1 MWVCGKPSNGRYCFL
16 SLNIIIIIITFNDII
31 IIIITFNYI
40 IIIIVVYTGSRC
52 DSYQRGCGKPAN
64 EVLSGF
70 PTIRLG
76 AGSAKGG
83 RDSLPYDDDDEEEE
97 EHDGYGDDDDGDSK
111 GRQYAK

>member
-1 MWVCGKPSNGRYCFL
+1 ML
-16 SLNIIIIIITFNDII
+16 SFFIIITFNDD
-31 IIIITFNYI
+31 

-83 RDSLPYDDDDEEEE
+83 RDSLPYDDDEEDEEEE
-97 EHDGYGDDDDGDSK
+97 QDGYDDDDDDDGDGEGDDDCDDGDK
-111 GRQYAK
+111 VNGFRATWPLHA

>member
-1 MWVCGKPSNGRYCFL
+1 ML
-16 SLNIIIIIITFNDII
+16 SFFIIITFNDD
-31 IIIITFNYI
+31 

-83 RDSLPYDDDDEEEE
+83 RDSLPYDDDDDDEEEEE
-97 EHDGYGDDDDGDSK
+97 EHNGDGDGDDDVYDDGDDK
-111 GRQYAK
+111 GRQFAK

>member
-16 SLNIIIIIITFNDII
+16 SLNII

-97 EHDGYGDDDDGDSK
+97 EEHDGYDDGDDDDYDDGDGK
-111 GRQYAK
+111 GRQFAK